1 MLFVPLLFVMT
12 CAFGTVFHQSPQKDT
27 VMQRFLISESGV
39 SRRLNIF
46 ESFAKS
52 EGEPRDDS
60 RIPTSLGFDPE
71 IIALSENETV
81 NEILEHSLTELT
93 RTIGIMQLVFE
104 SLSRML
110 SIPLHSP
117 SSLSLDLYHKLNLD
131 VHCNQEGHLTVIG
144 LNRVGQFDHS
154 LNLLMIPSTV
164 EKVSMQ
170 RCGLTAISAWSDLKG
185 KSLKSL
191 RIYESDRLNL
201 KLNLDGLKGT
211 LDYLPLEHLSVG
223 RNQISDYFGLQKFSS
238 SDPAFHRIGTW
249 MRKSTLNVL
258 RIQTMKG
265 RRKSFSFYRDGTWT
279 LA

>member
-1 MLFVPLLFVMT
+1 MFVVLLLLIVS
-12 CAFGTVFHQSPQKDT
+12 TVGAVSHQSAQRDT
-27 VMQRFLISESGV
+27 VMQQHLISKSGM
-39 SRRLNIF
+39 SRRLSVF

-52 EGEPRDDS
+52 DDDPRDDF
-60 RIPTSLGFDPE
+60 RIRPSLAD
-71 IIALSENETV
+71 NETV
-81 NEILEHSLTELT
+81 NEILQHSLIELT

-131 VHCNQEGHLTVIG
+131 VHCNHEGHLTVIG

-170 RCGLTAISAWSDLKG
+170 RCGLTSISPWSDLKG

-223 RNQISDYFGLQKFSS
+223 RNQVSDYFGLQKFSS
-238 SDPAFHRIGTW
+238 SDPAFHRIGKW
-249 MRKSTLNVL
+249 MKLSTLNVL